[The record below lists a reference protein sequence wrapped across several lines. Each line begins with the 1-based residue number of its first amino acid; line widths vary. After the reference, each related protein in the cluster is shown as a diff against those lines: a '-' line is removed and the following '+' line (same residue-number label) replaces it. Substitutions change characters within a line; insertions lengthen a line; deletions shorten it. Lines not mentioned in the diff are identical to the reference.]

1 MKIHLKQW
9 IATSNSFLIASIF
22 FAPLIQ
28 NFGLIS
34 NLKYLFFSFNIVTIT
49 IYLFQNNFKINLLR
63 YRKQSLVFLSVFFL
77 LFSIVSIL
85 HYNGNLSYVIN
96 YILLLTIFVSLAIIY
111 NCSRA
116 IKLFSNLTIF
126 LLIIYLSLAAFNLF
140 NFLIT
145 KTLVFNFYSLEYYRL
160 NKIFRLGM
168 GLEDPN
174 FISMKILI
182 GFFLNYFIVKNKFLT
197 TILLFFMFLSLSVA
211 FTGILFVFY
220 MFFHYKKIFKV
231 KYLFFISL
239 LLFGFFYL
247 IFSNELLFDILS
259 RKFVDTGS
267 STGESSL
274 MVSIE
279 SRLEQYII
287 GVKVLYENIFG
298 IGAGN
303 FVTVATEYCIQN
315 GYLEALNLQGTFHD
329 FHNSLFQILICGG
342 IVSFVVFM
350 FFCFSVYKNLKTYEL
365 KIFFFLFLLL
375 SATINASNVL
385 QFWLMFLL
393 FLFIP
398 FSYQFQNRIVK
409 YEK

>member
-1 MKIHLKQW
+1 MKLNLKTW

-34 NLKYLFFSFNIVTIT
+34 NLKYLFFGLNVMFIAT
-49 IYLFQNNFKINLLR
+49 YLFQNNFKLDLPKFKIQALI
-63 YRKQSLVFLSVFFL
+63 FLSVFFL

-85 HYNGNLSYVIN
+85 HYNGNPSYVIN
-96 YILLLTIFVSLAIIY
+96 YILLLTIFVSLAIIN
-111 NCSRA
+111 NCSREM
-116 IKLFSNLTIF
+116 KLFSNLTIF

-145 KTLVFNFYSLEYYRL
+145 KTLFFDFYSFEYYRL
-160 NKIFRLGM
+160 NNIFRLGM

-182 GFFLNYFIVKNKFLT
+182 GFFLSYFIVKNKFLT
-197 TILLFFMFLSLSVA
+197 NTLLFFMFLSLSVA
-211 FTGILFVFY
+211 FIGILFVFY
-220 MFFHYKKIFKV
+220 IFFHYKKIFKF
-231 KYLFFISL
+231 KYIFFISL

-247 IFSNELLFDILS
+247 VFSNELLFDILS
-259 RKFVDTGS
+259 RKFLDAGS
-267 STGESSL
+267 STGKSSL
-274 MVSIE
+274 IVSIE
-279 SRLEQYII
+279 ARLEQYII
-287 GVKVLYENIFG
+287 GIKVLFENIFG
-298 IGAGN
+298 IGAEN
-303 FVTVATEYCIQN
+303 FVTAATEYCIQN
-315 GYLEALNLQGTFHD
+315 GYLEALNMQGTFHD

-342 IVSFVVFM
+342 VVSFVVFM
-350 FFCFSVYKNLKTYEL
+350 YFCFSVYKNLKTYEL
-365 KIFFFLFLLL
+365 KAFFFLFLLS

>member
-1 MKIHLKQW
+1 MKLNLKTW

-34 NLKYLFFSFNIVTIT
+34 NLKYLFFGLNVMFIVT
-49 IYLFQNNFKINLLR
+49 YLFQNNLKLDLPKFKIQALI
-63 YRKQSLVFLSVFFL
+63 FLSVFFL
-77 LFSIVSIL
+77 LFSIVSIF
-85 HYNGNLSYVIN
+85 HYNGNPSYVIN
-96 YILLLTIFVSLAIIY
+96 YILLLTIFVSLAIIN
-111 NCSRA
+111 NCNRA
-116 IKLFSNLTIF
+116 MKLFSNLTIF

-145 KTLVFNFYSLEYYRL
+145 KTLIFDFYSFKYYRL

-174 FISMKILI
+174 FLSMKILI
-182 GFFLNYFIVKNKFLT
+182 GFFLSYFVVKNKVMT
-197 TILLFFMFLSLSVA
+197 NILLFFMFLSLSVA
-211 FTGILFVFY
+211 FLGIIFIFY
-220 MFFHYKKIFKV
+220 LFFHYKKIFKF
-231 KYLFFISL
+231 KYIFFISL

-247 IFSNELLFDILS
+247 VFSNELLFDILS
-259 RKFVDTGS
+259 RKFIDAGS

-279 SRLEQYII
+279 ARLEQYII
-287 GVKVLYENIFG
+287 GIKVLFENIFG
-298 IGAGN
+298 IGAEN
-303 FVTVATEYCIQN
+303 FVNVATEYCIQN
-315 GYLEALNLQGTFHD
+315 GYLEALNMQGTFHD

-342 IVSFVVFM
+342 IITFIIFV
-350 FFCFSVYKNLKTYEL
+350 FFCMSVYKNLKTYQL
-365 KIFFFLFLLL
+365 KTFFFLFLIS

-398 FSYQFQNRIVK
+398 FSYQFQKRIIT